1 MSEKWMREHVDQLKR
16 QVRCKLSKATSMAYT
31 VMLVDVLERLHI
43 DDHFRDEITVALQH
57 VLLLHHKEHADSVAA
72 ADLLHLESLRFRLFR
87 QRGFLVSADVFDKF
101 KDSTGC
107 FRESLSTDARGLLSL
122 YNAAHLAMPGE
133 EAALDD
139 AIAFSRRSLKSLQ
152 GKLGSPM
159 AEQVS
164 RALDIPLARAPKLLE
179 TMRYI
184 TEYERE
190 EAHDGVVLEL
200 ARLDFELIRPLYLK
214 ELKTLSLWWRQ
225 LYDCVK
231 LSYARDRLVESYF
244 WSCAIFHGEKYF
256 RSRIIFTKVFQLMT
270 LMDDTYDIHA
280 TLEECYKL
288 NEAIQRWDKSAVSIL
303 PEYLRIFYI
312 KLLNDFDEM
321 EDSLEPDE
329 KYSMSYAKTTFKQMS
344 EYYLREAQWSSD
356 KYMPSFAE
364 HLDISLMS
372 SGFPAMAPVLLLG
385 VRDSGGAAATTKEA
399 FEWATSVPVPA
410 LVRAGGELARFLND
424 TASYRI
430 GKSGGDMASTVECYM
445 AERGV
450 GGGEAVAAVAALAER
465 AWWTINGECA
475 AVGTMDAALLPAA
488 RLMVN
493 LARTV
498 EVIYLGG
505 RDGYTVGGDLKGLV
519 SNLFLDPLP
528 VY

>member
-1 MSEKWMREHVDQLKR
+1 
-16 QVRCKLSKATSMAYT
+16 
-31 VMLVDVLERLHI
+31 
-43 DDHFRDEITVALQH
+43 
-57 VLLLHHKEHADSVAA
+57 
-72 ADLLHLESLRFRLFR
+72 
-87 QRGFLVSADVFDKF
+87 
-101 KDSTGC
+101 
-107 FRESLSTDARGLLSL
+107 
-122 YNAAHLAMPGE
+122 
-133 EAALDD
+133 
-139 AIAFSRRSLKSLQ
+139 
-152 GKLGSPM
+152 M

-225 LYDCVK
+225 LYDSVK

-244 WSCAIFHGEKYF
+244 WSCAIFHGEKYS
-256 RSRIIFTKVFQLMT
+256 RSRIIFT
-270 LMDDTYDIHA
+270 
-280 TLEECYKL
+280 
-288 NEAIQRWDKSAVSIL
+288 
-303 PEYLRIFYI
+303 

-465 AWWTINGECA
+465 AWRTINGECA

>member
-1 MSEKWMREHVDQLKR
+1 
-16 QVRCKLSKATSMAYT
+16 
-31 VMLVDVLERLHI
+31 
-43 DDHFRDEITVALQH
+43 
-57 VLLLHHKEHADSVAA
+57 
-72 ADLLHLESLRFRLFR
+72 
-87 QRGFLVSADVFDKF
+87 
-101 KDSTGC
+101 
-107 FRESLSTDARGLLSL
+107 
-122 YNAAHLAMPGE
+122 
-133 EAALDD
+133 
-139 AIAFSRRSLKSLQ
+139 
-152 GKLGSPM
+152 M

-214 ELKTLSLWWRQ
+214 ELKTLSLW
-225 LYDCVK
+225 
-231 LSYARDRLVESYF
+231 
-244 WSCAIFHGEKYF
+244 
-256 RSRIIFTKVFQLMT
+256 
-270 LMDDTYDIHA
+270 
-280 TLEECYKL
+280 
-288 NEAIQRWDKSAVSIL
+288 DKSAVSIL

-344 EYYLREAQWSSD
+344 EYYPREAQWSSD
-356 KYMPSFAE
+356 KYMPSFVE

-465 AWWTINGECA
+465 AWRTINGECA

>member
-1 MSEKWMREHVDQLKR
+1 MRERVDQLKS
-16 QVRCKLSKATSMAYT
+16 QVRCKLSKAKSMAYT

-43 DDHFRDEITVALQH
+43 DDHFRNEITEALQH
-57 VLLLHHKEHADSVAA
+57 VLLLHHEEHDDSVAA
-72 ADLLHLESLRFRLFR
+72 VDLLHLESLRFRLLR
-87 QRGFLVSADVFDKF
+87 QHGLWVSVDVFDKF

-133 EAALDD
+133 EVALDD
-139 AIAFSRRSLKSLQ
+139 TIAFSRRSLKSLQ

-164 RALDIPLARAPKLLE
+164 RALDIPLPRTPKLLE

-184 TEYERE
+184 TEYEQE
-190 EAHDGVVLEL
+190 DAHDGVVLEL
-200 ARLDFELIRPLYLK
+200 ARLDFKLIRSLYLN

-225 LYDCVK
+225 LYDSVK

-244 WSCAIFHGEKYF
+244 WSCAIFHGEKYS
-256 RSRIIFTKVFQLMT
+256 RSRIIFTKV
-270 LMDDTYDIHA
+270 
-280 TLEECYKL
+280 
-288 NEAIQRWDKSAVSIL
+288 WDKSAVSIL

-329 KYSMSYAKTTFKQMS
+329 KYRMSYAKTTFKQMS

-356 KYMPSFAE
+356 KYMPSFTE

-372 SGFPAMAPVLLLG
+372 SGFPAMAPVRLLG
-385 VRDSGGAAATTKEA
+385 VRDRGSCGGAAAATKEA

-424 TASYRI
+424 VASYRI

-465 AWWTINGECA
+465 AWRTINGECA
-475 AVGTMDAALLPAA
+475 VVGTMDAALLPAA

-519 SNLFLDPLP
+519 TNLFLDPLP